1 MSRIRIILMVLV
13 ISISTPALNEAQA
26 ETSTDNS
33 TKILAEINTEVQS
46 AWQSYLAGKYKHAA
60 K

>member
-1 MSRIRIILMVLV
+1 MVLV